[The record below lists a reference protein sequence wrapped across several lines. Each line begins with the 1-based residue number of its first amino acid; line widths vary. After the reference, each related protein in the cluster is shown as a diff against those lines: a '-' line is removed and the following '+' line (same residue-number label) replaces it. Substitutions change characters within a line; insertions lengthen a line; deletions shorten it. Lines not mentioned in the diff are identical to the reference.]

1 MIGAGASIAGAG
13 LGAYGDILKGQGT
26 QAADVFKAS
35 MLEQAAERGRVAAVQ
50 TGAEYSRK
58 IATDLGNIDA
68 VRAAGHTDP
77 TSPSGMA
84 VRDYHENIGLS
95 QKAIA
100 VDNIMAQ
107 AQQQEAEAAY
117 LRKAGAFALTTSYV
131 SAAADIAKGAAQAF
145 SPGSIG
151 AS

>member
-1 MIGAGASIAGAG
+1 
-13 LGAYGDILKGQGT
+13 
-26 QAADVFKAS
+26 

-58 IATDLGNIDA
+58 IAMDLGNIDA
-68 VRAAGHTDP
+68 VRSAGHTDP

-100 VDNIMAQ
+100 VDNIMVQ

-117 LRKAGAFALTTSYV
+117 LRKAGGFALTTSYV
-131 SAAADIAKGAAQAF
+131 GAAADIAKGAAMAF

-151 AS
+151 GS